1 MRNTII
7 AIATLI
13 AGSAVAADLPSRS
26 APPAPVV
33 QAPVSWYV
41 GLNGGTIAGNSG
53 TVGVNGGL
61 QYGQYVR
68 VEGAYDYAN
77 TGGGN
82 LLGQNTNLLT
92 GNFIVQYPVDQFKV
106 TPYALAGAGYRW
118 SSVKNEPRKFS
129 PLRCSTITAGFSTCN
144 KTPASA
150 VTMLNYR
157 SRTFCCLVQQ
167 VAAKRTSHKRWP
179 AC

>member
-118 SSVKNEPRKFS
+118 SSVKNEPIYNVGGGVRYGLTSNVDLDARYRYVSSTSDSTRNASVYTLGVNYKF
-129 PLRCSTITAGFSTCN
+129 
-144 KTPASA
+144 
-150 VTMLNYR
+150 
-157 SRTFCCLVQQ
+157 
-167 VAAKRTSHKRWP
+167 
-179 AC
+179 

>member
-118 SSVKNEPRKFS
+118 SSVKNEPVYNVGGGVRYGLTSNVDLDARYRYVSSTSDSTRNASVYTLGVNYKF
-129 PLRCSTITAGFSTCN
+129 
-144 KTPASA
+144 
-150 VTMLNYR
+150 
-157 SRTFCCLVQQ
+157 
-167 VAAKRTSHKRWP
+167 
-179 AC
+179 

>member
-61 QYGQYVR
+61 QYGQYIR
-68 VEGAYDYAN
+68 AEGAYDYAG

-82 LLGQNTNLLT
+82 LMGSNTSLLT
-92 GNFIVQYPVDQFKV
+92 GNLIVQYPVDQFKV

-118 SSVKNEPRKFS
+118 SSVKNEAVYNVGGGVRYGLTSNVDLDARYRYVSSTSDSTRNASVYTLGVNYKF
-129 PLRCSTITAGFSTCN
+129 
-144 KTPASA
+144 
-150 VTMLNYR
+150 
-157 SRTFCCLVQQ
+157 
-167 VAAKRTSHKRWP
+167 
-179 AC
+179 